1 MLRVFV
7 GFDER
12 ETVAYHVL
20 CNSILRQSSVPV
32 CFIPVNRKNIKA
44 FERPREGSTDFSFS
58 RFLVPWLCNYEGH
71 AIFMDCDMLVRCDI
85 AELIKFI
92 DIFKTVS
99 VVKHDYKTKHSS
111 KFLGNKNEDYPC
123 KNWSSLM
130 IFNNHHCKTL
140 TPSVVNT
147 ASGAYLH
154 RFEWCGLDQ
163 VGSIPVEYNH
173 LVGELEP
180 NSNAKIVHYTL
191 GTPCFKEYSDCE
203 FADEWRYELGHV
215 NTPTGLGI

>member
-1 MLRVFV
+1 MLRIFI
-7 GFDER
+7 GFDDK

-20 CNSILRQSSVPV
+20 CNSILRGSSVPV
-32 CFIPVNRKNIKA
+32 SFIPVNRKNIKE
-44 FERPREGSTDFSFS
+44 FKRPKEGSTDFSFS

-85 AELIKFI
+85 ADLIKFI

-130 IFNNHHCKTL
+130 IFNNNHCKAL
-140 TPSVVNT
+140 TPDVVNT

-163 VGSIPVEYNH
+163 VGSIPAEYNH

-180 NSNAKIVHYTL
+180 NPDAKIVHYTL
-191 GTPCFKEYSDCE
+191 GTPCFEEYSGCE
-203 FADEWRYELGHV
+203 FADEWRYELAHTNWFEG
-215 NTPTGLGI
+215 N